1 MNTKEIS
8 ECLTSELVILTSLRD
23 TALEKQKALICS
35 DGNGIEIY
43 TYKEEQLLSEL
54 RKKESE
60 RLSLLKKIT
69 EEFQSMKDEK
79 YMIKLSNI
87 LAGKIIKEELDI
99 IISRENHLK
108 NIVLQLKEINR
119 QNLLLIQNSLSFIN
133 ETIITL
139 LGNKNKIIV
148 DRKV

>member
-1 MNTKEIS
+1 
-8 ECLTSELVILTSLRD
+8 
-23 TALEKQKALICS
+23 
-35 DGNGIEIY
+35 
-43 TYKEEQLLSEL
+43 
-54 RKKESE
+54 
-60 RLSLLKKIT
+60 
-69 EEFQSMKDEK
+69 
-79 YMIKLSNI
+79 MIKLSSV

-119 QNLLLIQNSLSFIN
+119 QNQLLIQNSLSFIN